1 MSDQSKT
8 TTNRK
13 RGLGALLALAGT
25 RKSSLIWAGIFS
37 ALSSVLSL
45 APLIVIYL
53 VLLQLAHTEQNTALA
68 GLWPILGWGALA
80 MGLRWLLQVSGGIL
94 AHLAAFNILFDLR
107 LAVADKLR
115 RVPMG
120 WITARSAESIN
131 KILRDDVDRL
141 ELFIAHH
148 LNDSAAALTLP
159 LVSAI
164 ALFYLD
170 WRMALVTLITVPLA
184 VLVQLL
190 LWKKV
195 PEVMREYNEVNARLA
210 SQVVQYVQGIAVI
223 KTYHRG
229 TAIASTGST
238 VALPQL
244 VAAYFDVIVRMV
256 KLTVPAWSAF
266 TVVIGANMLC
276 ILPFGGYW
284 YLQGSLPLELFVL
297 CLLLGLGITR
307 PLFQLAFFGSLM
319 RLIQDGYGRI
329 QDLMEAPE
337 LADVA
342 GTLAPADNSV
352 EFVSAGFA
360 YDEVNVLQDI
370 SFKMAAGSLTA
381 IVGPSGAGK
390 STLAQLLVRFW
401 DVQQGAVNIG
411 GVDVR
416 ELPLANMHAQVAY
429 VMQDVFLFYDT
440 VLENIRLGREDIS
453 EEQVIAAAIAAQAH
467 DFISRLPQGYRTV
480 LGERGARLS
489 GGEKQ
494 RLSIA
499 RALVKD
505 APIIVLDEATAFS
518 DPINE
523 AQLLQALGTL
533 TRDKTVMVIAHRLST
548 IIDADQIV
556 VLDAGCVVACGKHA
570 QLLEDCVL
578 YRQLWQLQNDS
589 ASWKIKTAPADE
601 QLALADTAVKGAA
614 SCR

>member
-1 MSDQSKT
+1 MA
-8 TTNRK
+8 NRK
-13 RGLGALLALAGT
+13 RGVWALLELAGA
-25 RKSSLIWAGIFS
+25 RKASLIWAGIFS

-45 APLIVIYL
+45 APLFVIYV
-53 VLLQLAHTEQNTALA
+53 VLLRLAHNGQDNALA
-68 GLWPILGWGALA
+68 GLWTVLCWGALA

-120 WITARSAESIN
+120 WITARSAESTN
-131 KILRDDVDRL
+131 KVLRDDVDRL

-159 LVSAI
+159 LISAI
-164 ALFYLD
+164 VLFYLD
-170 WRMALVTLITVPLA
+170 WRIALVTLATVPFA
-184 VLVQLL
+184 VVVQLL

-223 KTYHRG
+223 KTYYRG
-229 TAIASTGST
+229 AESTSSA
-238 VALPQL
+238 VALHQV

-276 ILPFGGYW
+276 VLPFGGYW
-284 YLQGSLPLELFVL
+284 YLQGSLSLELFVL

-337 LADVA
+337 LPDAT
-342 GTLAPADNSV
+342 GTLVPDDNSV
-352 EFVSAGFA
+352 EFAHVGFG
-360 YDEVNVLQDI
+360 YGDVNVLQDV

-390 STLAQLLVRFW
+390 TTLAQLLVRFW
-401 DVQQGAVNIG
+401 DVQQGAVKIG
-411 GVDVR
+411 GIDVR
-416 ELPLANMHAQVAY
+416 ELPLENMHAQIAY
-429 VMQDVFLFYDT
+429 VMQDVFLFDDT

-453 EEQVIAAAIAAQAH
+453 EAQVIAAATAAQAH
-467 DFISRLPQGYRTV
+467 DFISRLPQGYQTV

-505 APIIVLDEATAFS
+505 APVIVLDEATAFS
-518 DPINE
+518 DPNNE
-523 AQLLQALGTL
+523 AQLLQALGVL

-556 VLDAGCVVACGKHA
+556 VLDAGRVIACGRHTK
-570 QLLEDCVL
+570 LLEDCVL
-578 YRQLWQLQNDS
+578 YRQLWQLQSDS
-589 ASWKIKTAPADE
+589 ASWKIKAVSGHE
-601 QLALADTAVKGAA
+601 QLALAHNAVKGAA
-614 SCR
+614 

>member
-1 MSDQSKT
+1 MSDQANT
-8 TTNRK
+8 MANRK
-13 RGLGALLALAGT
+13 RGVWALLELAGA
-25 RKSSLIWAGIFS
+25 RKASLIWAGIFS

-45 APLIVIYL
+45 APLFVIYV
-53 VLLQLAHTEQNTALA
+53 VLLRLAHNGQDNALA
-68 GLWPILGWGALA
+68 GLWTVLCWGALA

-120 WITARSAESIN
+120 WITARSAESTN
-131 KILRDDVDRL
+131 KVLRDDVDRL

-159 LVSAI
+159 LISAI
-164 ALFYLD
+164 VLFYLD
-170 WRMALVTLITVPLA
+170 WRIALVTLATVPFA
-184 VLVQLL
+184 VVVQLL

-223 KTYHRG
+223 KTYYRG
-229 TAIASTGST
+229 AESTSSA
-238 VALPQL
+238 VALHQV

-284 YLQGSLPLELFVL
+284 YLQGSLSLELFVL

-337 LADVA
+337 LPDAT
-342 GTLAPADNSV
+342 GTLVPDDNSV
-352 EFVSAGFA
+352 EFAHVGFG
-360 YDEVNVLQDI
+360 YGDVNVLQDV

-390 STLAQLLVRFW
+390 TTLAQLLVRFW
-401 DVQQGAVNIG
+401 DVQQGAVKIG
-411 GVDVR
+411 GIDVR
-416 ELPLANMHAQVAY
+416 ELPLENMHAQIAY
-429 VMQDVFLFYDT
+429 VMQDVFLFDDT

-453 EEQVIAAAIAAQAH
+453 EAQVIAAATAAQAH
-467 DFISRLPQGYRTV
+467 DFISRLPQGYQTV

-505 APIIVLDEATAFS
+505 APVIVLDEATAFS
-518 DPINE
+518 DPNNE
-523 AQLLQALGTL
+523 AQLLQALGVL

-556 VLDAGCVVACGKHA
+556 VLDAGRVIACGRHA
-570 QLLEDCVL
+570 KLLEDCVL
-578 YRQLWQLQNDS
+578 YRQLWQLQSDS
-589 ASWKIKTAPADE
+589 ASWKIKAVSGHE
-601 QLALADTAVKGAA
+601 QLALAHNAVKGAA
-614 SCR
+614 

>member
-1 MSDQSKT
+1 MSDQANT
-8 TTNRK
+8 MANRK
-13 RGLGALLALAGT
+13 RGVWALLELAGT
-25 RKSSLIWAGIFS
+25 RKASLIWAGIFS

-45 APLIVIYL
+45 APLLVIYL
-53 VLLQLAHTEQNTALA
+53 VLLRLVHNGQDNALA
-68 GLWPILGWGALA
+68 GLWTVLCWGALA

-120 WITARSAESIN
+120 WITARSAESTN
-131 KILRDDVDRL
+131 KVLRDDVDRL

-159 LVSAI
+159 LISAI
-164 ALFYLD
+164 VLFYLD
-170 WRMALVTLITVPLA
+170 WRIALVTLATVPFA
-184 VLVQLL
+184 VVVQLL

-223 KTYHRG
+223 KTYYRG
-229 TAIASTGST
+229 AESTSSA
-238 VALPQL
+238 VALHQV

-284 YLQGSLPLELFVL
+284 YLQGSLSLELFVL

-337 LADVA
+337 LPDAT
-342 GTLAPADNSV
+342 GTLVPDDNSV
-352 EFVSAGFA
+352 EFAHVGFG
-360 YDEVNVLQDI
+360 YGDVNVLQDV

-390 STLAQLLVRFW
+390 TTLAQLLVRFW
-401 DVQQGAVNIG
+401 DVQQGAVKIG
-411 GVDVR
+411 GIDVR
-416 ELPLANMHAQVAY
+416 ELPLENMHAQIAY
-429 VMQDVFLFYDT
+429 VMQDVFLFDDT

-453 EEQVIAAAIAAQAH
+453 EAQVIAAATAAQAH
-467 DFISRLPQGYRTV
+467 DFISRLPQGYQTV

-505 APIIVLDEATAFS
+505 APVIVLDEATAFS
-518 DPINE
+518 DPNNE
-523 AQLLQALGTL
+523 AQLLQALGVL

-556 VLDAGCVVACGKHA
+556 VLDAGRVIACGRHTK
-570 QLLEDCVL
+570 LLEDCVL
-578 YRQLWQLQNDS
+578 YRQLWQLQSDS
-589 ASWKIKTAPADE
+589 ASWKIKAVTGHE
-601 QLALADTAVKGAA
+601 QLALAHNAVKGAA
-614 SCR
+614 

>member
-1 MSDQSKT
+1 MSDQST
-8 TTNRK
+8 TRAPMPARK
-13 RGLGALLALAGT
+13 RGLGALLALAGE
-25 RKSSLIWAGIFS
+25 RKTSLIWATVLS
-37 ALSSVLSL
+37 AMSSLLSL
-45 APLIVIYL
+45 APLLVIYL
-53 VLLQLAHTEQNTALA
+53 VLLHLAHPQQEKTLTE
-68 GLWPILGWGALA
+68 LWSILGWGALA
-80 MGLRWLLQVSGGIL
+80 MGLRWLLQVSGGVL

-120 WITARSAESIN
+120 WITARNAESIN
-131 KILRDDVDRL
+131 KVLRDDVDRL

-159 LVSAI
+159 VVSAI

-170 WRMALVTLITVPLA
+170 WRMALVTLVTVPLA
-184 VLVQLL
+184 IVVQLL

-195 PEVMREYNEVNARLA
+195 PEVMREYNEVNAILA

-223 KTYHRG
+223 KTYRQG
-229 TAIASTGST
+229 AASAASA
-238 VALPQL
+238 VRLPQV

-284 YLQGSLPLELFVL
+284 YLQGSLSLELFVL

-319 RLIQDGYGRI
+319 RLIQDGYGRV

-337 LADVA
+337 LPDAA
-342 GTLAPADNSV
+342 NAANMQTPADNSV
-352 EFVSAGFA
+352 EFDGTSFA
-360 YDEVNVLQDI
+360 YGEITVLQDI
-370 SFKMAAGSLTA
+370 SFKIPAGSLTA

-401 DVQQGAVNIG
+401 DVQQGAVRIG
-411 GVDVR
+411 GADVR
-416 ELPLANMHAQVAY
+416 EIPLADMHSQVAY
-429 VMQDVFLFYDT
+429 VMQDVFLFHDT

-453 EEQVIAAAIAAQAH
+453 EEQVVAAATAAQAH
-467 DFISRLPQGYRTV
+467 DFINCLPQGYQTV

-499 RALVKD
+499 RALVKNS
-505 APIIVLDEATAFS
+505 PVIVLDEATAFS
-518 DPINE
+518 DPVNE
-523 AQLLQALGTL
+523 ARLLQALGVL

-556 VLDAGCVVACGKHA
+556 VLDTGRVIACGKHA
-570 QLLEDCVL
+570 QLLQDCTL
-578 YRQLWQLQNDS
+578 YRHLWQLQSDS
-589 ASWKIKTAPADE
+589 ATWKIRSTPTDE
-601 QLALADTAVKGAA
+601 HVKGAA
-614 SCR
+614 

>member
-1 MSDQSKT
+1 MNDQSKT
-8 TTNRK
+8 TAKRK
-13 RGLGALLALAGT
+13 RGLSALLALAGT
-25 RKSSLIWAGIFS
+25 RKSSLIWAGILS
-37 ALSSVLSL
+37 AFSSVLSL
-45 APLIVIYL
+45 TPLIVIYL
-53 VLLQLAHTEQNTALA
+53 VLLRLA
-68 GLWPILGWGALA
+68 GQKTTFAGFWPILGWGALA

-120 WITARSAESIN
+120 WITARSAESTN
-131 KILRDDVDRL
+131 KVLRDDVDRL

-170 WRMALVTLITVPLA
+170 WRMALVTLVTVPLA
-184 VLVQLL
+184 ILVQLL

-195 PEVMREYNEVNARLA
+195 PEVMREYNEVNVRLG

-223 KTYHRG
+223 KTYHHG
-229 TAIASTGST
+229 AASNGSA
-238 VALPQL
+238 VALPQV

-337 LADVA
+337 LPDTT
-342 GTLAPADNSV
+342 GTLAPVDNSV
-352 EFVSAGFA
+352 EFVRAGFA
-360 YDEVNVLQDI
+360 YGDVNVLQDI

-401 DVQQGAVNIG
+401 DVQQGAINIG

-416 ELPLANMHAQVAY
+416 ELPLANMPAQVAY
-429 VMQDVFLFYDT
+429 VMQDVFLFHDT

-453 EEQVIAAAIAAQAH
+453 EERVIAAATAAQAH
-467 DFISRLPQGYRTV
+467 DFIGRLPQGYQTV

-505 APIIVLDEATAFS
+505 APVIVLDEATAFS

-523 AQLLQALGTL
+523 AQLLQALGAL

-548 IIDADQIV
+548 IINADQIV
-556 VLDAGCVVACGKHA
+556 VLDAGSIIACGKHA

-578 YRQLWQLQNDS
+578 YRQLWQLQSES
-589 ASWKIKTAPADE
+589 ASWKIKTASADE
-601 QLALADTAVKGAA
+601 YIKGAA
-614 SCR
+614 

>member
-1 MSDQSKT
+1 MA
-8 TTNRK
+8 NRK
-13 RGLGALLALAGT
+13 RGVWALLELAGA
-25 RKSSLIWAGIFS
+25 RKASLIWAGIFS

-45 APLIVIYL
+45 APLLVIYL
-53 VLLQLAHTEQNTALA
+53 VLLRLVHNEQDNALA
-68 GLWPILGWGALA
+68 GLWTVLCWGALA
-80 MGLRWLLQVSGGIL
+80 MGMRWLLQVSGGIL
-94 AHLAAFNILFDLR
+94 AHLAAFNVLFDLR
-107 LAVADKLR
+107 LAVANKLR

-120 WITARSAESIN
+120 WITARSAESTN
-131 KILRDDVDRL
+131 KVLRDDVDRL

-148 LNDSAAALTLP
+148 LNDSVAALTLP
-159 LVSAI
+159 LISAI
-164 ALFYLD
+164 VLFYLD
-170 WRMALVTLITVPLA
+170 WRMALVTLATVPFA
-184 VLVQLL
+184 VVVQLL

-223 KTYHRG
+223 KTYYRG
-229 TAIASTGST
+229 AESTSSA
-238 VALPQL
+238 VALHQV

-284 YLQGSLPLELFVL
+284 YLQGSLSLELFVL

-337 LADVA
+337 LPDAT
-342 GTLAPADNSV
+342 GTLVPDDNSV
-352 EFVSAGFA
+352 EFAHVGFA
-360 YDEVNVLQDI
+360 YGDVNVLQDV

-390 STLAQLLVRFW
+390 TTLAQLLVRFW
-401 DVQQGAVNIG
+401 DVQQGAVKIG
-411 GVDVR
+411 GIDVR
-416 ELPLANMHAQVAY
+416 ELPLENMHAQIAY
-429 VMQDVFLFYDT
+429 VMQDVFLFDDT

-453 EEQVIAAAIAAQAH
+453 EAQVIAAATAAQAH
-467 DFISRLPQGYRTV
+467 DFISRLPQGYQTV

-505 APIIVLDEATAFS
+505 APVIVLDEATAFS
-518 DPINE
+518 DPNNE
-523 AQLLQALGTL
+523 AQLLQALGVL

-556 VLDAGCVVACGKHA
+556 VLDAGRVIACGRHTK
-570 QLLEDCVL
+570 LLEDCVL
-578 YRQLWQLQNDS
+578 YRQLWQLQSDS
-589 ASWKIKTAPADE
+589 ASWKIKAVSGHE
-601 QLALADTAVKGAA
+601 QLALAHNAVKGAA
-614 SCR
+614 

>member
-1 MSDQSKT
+1 MSDQANT
-8 TTNRK
+8 MANRK
-13 RGLGALLALAGT
+13 RGVWALLELAGA
-25 RKSSLIWAGIFS
+25 RKASLIWAGIFS

-45 APLIVIYL
+45 APLFVIYV
-53 VLLQLAHTEQNTALA
+53 VLLRLAHNGQDNALA
-68 GLWPILGWGALA
+68 GLWTVLCWGALA

-120 WITARSAESIN
+120 WITARSAESTN
-131 KILRDDVDRL
+131 KVLRDDVDRL

-159 LVSAI
+159 LISAI
-164 ALFYLD
+164 VLFYLD
-170 WRMALVTLITVPLA
+170 WRMALVTLATVPFA
-184 VLVQLL
+184 VVVQLL

-223 KTYHRG
+223 KTYYRG
-229 TAIASTGST
+229 AESSSSA
-238 VALPQL
+238 VALQQV

-284 YLQGSLPLELFVL
+284 YLQGSLSLELFVL

-337 LADVA
+337 LPDAT
-342 GTLAPADNSV
+342 GTLVPDDNSV
-352 EFVSAGFA
+352 EFAHVGFA
-360 YDEVNVLQDI
+360 YGDVNVLQDV

-390 STLAQLLVRFW
+390 TTLAQLLVRFW
-401 DVQQGAVNIG
+401 DVQQGAVKIG
-411 GVDVR
+411 GIDVR
-416 ELPLANMHAQVAY
+416 ELPLENMHAQIAY
-429 VMQDVFLFYDT
+429 VMQDVFLFDDT

-453 EEQVIAAAIAAQAH
+453 EAQVIAVATAAQAH
-467 DFISRLPQGYRTV
+467 DFISRLPQGYQTV

-505 APIIVLDEATAFS
+505 APVIVLDEATAFS
-518 DPINE
+518 DPNNE
-523 AQLLQALGTL
+523 AQLLQALGVL

-556 VLDAGCVVACGKHA
+556 VLDAGRVIACGRHA
-570 QLLEDCVL
+570 KLLEDCVL
-578 YRQLWQLQNDS
+578 YRQLWQLQSDS
-589 ASWKIKTAPADE
+589 ASWKIKAVSGHE
-601 QLALADTAVKGAA
+601 QLALAHNAVKGAA
-614 SCR
+614 

>member
-1 MSDQSKT
+1 M
-8 TTNRK
+8 
-13 RGLGALLALAGT
+13 
-25 RKSSLIWAGIFS
+25 
-37 ALSSVLSL
+37 
-45 APLIVIYL
+45 
-53 VLLQLAHTEQNTALA
+53 
-68 GLWPILGWGALA
+68 
-80 MGLRWLLQVSGGIL
+80 
-94 AHLAAFNILFDLR
+94 
-107 LAVADKLR
+107 
-115 RVPMG
+115 
-120 WITARSAESIN
+120 
-131 KILRDDVDRL
+131 
-141 ELFIAHH
+141 
-148 LNDSAAALTLP
+148 
-159 LVSAI
+159 
-164 ALFYLD
+164 
-170 WRMALVTLITVPLA
+170 
-184 VLVQLL
+184 QLL

-223 KTYHRG
+223 KTYYRG
-229 TAIASTGST
+229 AESTSSA
-238 VALPQL
+238 VALQQV

-284 YLQGSLPLELFVL
+284 YLQGSLSLELFVL

-337 LADVA
+337 LPDAT
-342 GTLAPADNSV
+342 GTLVPDDNSV
-352 EFVSAGFA
+352 EFAHVGFA
-360 YDEVNVLQDI
+360 YGDVNVLQDV

-390 STLAQLLVRFW
+390 TTLAQLLVRFW
-401 DVQQGAVNIG
+401 DVQQGAVKIG
-411 GVDVR
+411 GIDVR
-416 ELPLANMHAQVAY
+416 ELPLENMHAQIAY
-429 VMQDVFLFYDT
+429 VMQDVFLFDDT

-453 EEQVIAAAIAAQAH
+453 EAQVIAAATAAQAH
-467 DFISRLPQGYRTV
+467 DFISRLSQGYQTV

-505 APIIVLDEATAFS
+505 APVIVLDEATAFS
-518 DPINE
+518 DPNNE
-523 AQLLQALGTL
+523 AQLLQALGVL

-556 VLDAGCVVACGKHA
+556 VLDAGRVIACGRHTK
-570 QLLEDCVL
+570 LLEDCVL
-578 YRQLWQLQNDS
+578 YRQLWQLQSDS
-589 ASWKIKTAPADE
+589 ASWKIKAVSGHE
-601 QLALADTAVKGAA
+601 QLALAHNAVKGAA
-614 SCR
+614 

>member
-1 MSDQSKT
+1 MSDQANT
-8 TTNRK
+8 MANRK
-13 RGLGALLALAGT
+13 RGVWALLELAGA
-25 RKSSLIWAGIFS
+25 RKASLIWAGIFS

-45 APLIVIYL
+45 APLLVIYL
-53 VLLQLAHTEQNTALA
+53 VLLRLVHNEQDNALA
-68 GLWPILGWGALA
+68 GLWTVLCWGALA
-80 MGLRWLLQVSGGIL
+80 MGMRWLLQVSGGIL
-94 AHLAAFNILFDLR
+94 AHLAAFNVLFDLR
-107 LAVADKLR
+107 LAVANKLR

-120 WITARSAESIN
+120 WITARSAESTN
-131 KILRDDVDRL
+131 KVLRDDVDRL

-148 LNDSAAALTLP
+148 LNDSVAALTLP
-159 LVSAI
+159 LISAI
-164 ALFYLD
+164 VLFYLD
-170 WRMALVTLITVPLA
+170 WRMALVTLATVPFA
-184 VLVQLL
+184 VVVQLL

-223 KTYHRG
+223 KTYYRG
-229 TAIASTGST
+229 AESTSSA
-238 VALPQL
+238 VALHQV

-284 YLQGSLPLELFVL
+284 YLQGSLSLELFVL

-337 LADVA
+337 LPDAT
-342 GTLAPADNSV
+342 GTLVPDDNSV
-352 EFVSAGFA
+352 EFAHVGFA
-360 YDEVNVLQDI
+360 YGDVNVLQDV

-390 STLAQLLVRFW
+390 TTLAQLLVRFW
-401 DVQQGAVNIG
+401 DVQQGAVKIG
-411 GVDVR
+411 GIDVR
-416 ELPLANMHAQVAY
+416 ELPLENMHAQIAY
-429 VMQDVFLFYDT
+429 VMQDVFLFDDT

-453 EEQVIAAAIAAQAH
+453 EAQVIAAATAAQAH
-467 DFISRLPQGYRTV
+467 DFISRLPQGYQTV

-505 APIIVLDEATAFS
+505 APVIVLDEATAFS
-518 DPINE
+518 DPNNE
-523 AQLLQALGTL
+523 AQLLQALGVL

-556 VLDAGCVVACGKHA
+556 VLDAGRVIACGRHTK
-570 QLLEDCVL
+570 LLEDCVL
-578 YRQLWQLQNDS
+578 YRQLWQLQSDS
-589 ASWKIKTAPADE
+589 ASWKIKAVSGHE
-601 QLALADTAVKGAA
+601 QLALAHNAVKGAA
-614 SCR
+614 

>member
-1 MSDQSKT
+1 MSDQANT
-8 TTNRK
+8 MANRK
-13 RGLGALLALAGT
+13 RGVWALLELAGA
-25 RKSSLIWAGIFS
+25 RKASLIWAGIFS

-45 APLIVIYL
+45 APLFVIYV
-53 VLLQLAHTEQNTALA
+53 VLLRLAHNGQDNALA
-68 GLWPILGWGALA
+68 GLWTVLCWGALA

-120 WITARSAESIN
+120 WITARSAESTN
-131 KILRDDVDRL
+131 KVLRDDVDRL

-159 LVSAI
+159 LISAI
-164 ALFYLD
+164 VLFYLD
-170 WRMALVTLITVPLA
+170 WRIALVTLATVPFA
-184 VLVQLL
+184 VVVQLL

-223 KTYHRG
+223 KTYYRG
-229 TAIASTGST
+229 AESTSSA
-238 VALPQL
+238 VALHQV

-276 ILPFGGYW
+276 VLPFGGYW
-284 YLQGSLPLELFVL
+284 YLQGSLSLELFVL

-337 LADVA
+337 LPDAT
-342 GTLAPADNSV
+342 GTLVPDDNSV
-352 EFVSAGFA
+352 EFAHVGFG
-360 YDEVNVLQDI
+360 YGDVNVLQDV

-390 STLAQLLVRFW
+390 TTLAQLLVRFW
-401 DVQQGAVNIG
+401 DVQQGAVKIG
-411 GVDVR
+411 GIDVR
-416 ELPLANMHAQVAY
+416 ELPLENMHAQIAY
-429 VMQDVFLFYDT
+429 VMQDVFLFDDT

-453 EEQVIAAAIAAQAH
+453 EAQVIAAATAAQAH
-467 DFISRLPQGYRTV
+467 DFISRLPQGYQTV

-505 APIIVLDEATAFS
+505 APVIVLDEATAFS
-518 DPINE
+518 DPNNE
-523 AQLLQALGTL
+523 AQLLQALGVL

-556 VLDAGCVVACGKHA
+556 VLDAGRVIACGRHTK
-570 QLLEDCVL
+570 LLEDCVL
-578 YRQLWQLQNDS
+578 YRQLWQLQSDS
-589 ASWKIKTAPADE
+589 ASWKIKAVSGHE
-601 QLALADTAVKGAA
+601 QLALAHNAVKGAA
-614 SCR
+614 